1 MNKKRNLPHIDLVG
15 YYQFV
20 TFRTHDS
27 IDDFLKR
34 ISEEDISTSLKQYKA
49 DEYLDR
55 SLKGTYLNGEVLQW
69 LKSFLLSKDKIL
81 YDLVAFS
88 IMPNHLHLLFK
99 QKEEIARTIKII
111 KGASAFG
118 INKIL
123 SKKGSLWE
131 KGYFDKG
138 IRDQTHFDIVY
149 NYIAHNA
156 EKANLQDAKERF
168 YGIYG

>member
-1 MNKKRNLPHIDLVG
+1 MIKKRNLPHIDLVG

-49 DEYLDR
+49 DEYLDG
-55 SLKGTYLNGEVLQW
+55 SPKGAYLNGEVLQW
-69 LKSFLLSKDKIL
+69 LKRFLLSKDEIL
-81 YDLVAFS
+81 YNLVAFS

-99 QKEEIARTIKII
+99 QKEEIAKTIKII
-111 KGASAFG
+111 KGASAFE

-123 SKKGSLWE
+123 TRKGSLWE

-138 IRDQTHFDIVY
+138 IRDQAHFDTVY
-149 NYIAHNA
+149 NYIANNA
-156 EKANLQDAKERF
+156 VKANLTDAEDRF

>member
-34 ISEEDISTSLKQYKA
+34 ISEEDISSSLKQYKA

-55 SLKGTYLNGEVLQW
+55 SLKGAYLDGEVLQW
-69 LKSFLLSKDKIL
+69 LKSFLISKDEVL
-81 YDLVAFS
+81 YNLVAFS
-88 IMPNHLHLLFK
+88 IMPNHLHILFK
-99 QKEEIARTIKII
+99 QKEDISSTIKTI

-123 SKKGSLWE
+123 NKKGSFWE
-131 KGYFDKG
+131 KGYFDKA
-138 IRDQTHFDIVY
+138 IRDQAHFDTVY
-149 NYIAHNA
+149 SYIANNA
-156 EKANLQDAKERF
+156 VKAKLIDAKERF

>member
-1 MNKKRNLPHIDLVG
+1 MNKKRHLPHIDMVG

-34 ISEEDISTSLKQYKA
+34 ISKEDISNSLKQYKV
-49 DEYLDR
+49 DKYLDT
-55 SLKGTYLNGEVLQW
+55 SHKGAYLNGEVVQW
-69 LKSFLLSKDKIL
+69 FKSFLLSKDGIL
-81 YDLVAFS
+81 YNLVAFS

-99 QKEEIARTIKII
+99 QKENIATTIKIV
-111 KGASAFG
+111 KGASAFE

-123 SKKGSLWE
+123 NRKGTLWG

-138 IRDQTHFDIVY
+138 IRDQEHFDVVY

-156 EKANLQDAKERF
+156 EKANLSDAKERF
-168 YGIYG
+168 HGIYG